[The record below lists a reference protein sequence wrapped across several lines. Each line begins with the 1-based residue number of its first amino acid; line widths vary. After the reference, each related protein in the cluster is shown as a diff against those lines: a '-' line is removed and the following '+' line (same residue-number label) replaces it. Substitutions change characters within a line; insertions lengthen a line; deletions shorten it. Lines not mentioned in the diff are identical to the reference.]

1 MHITEAPSYL
11 YIRVVIIAPAYASL
25 CKAGNANN
33 LATIINRNTINIDS
47 RPSCFDYFRNPFTR
61 VVCKPLLKEGI
72 KRLVDA
78 FLEQF
83 GVDFFSVEIL
93 SFQLSFKLKFC

>member
-1 MHITEAPSYL
+1 MHITKAPSYL

-47 RPSCFDYFRNPFTR
+47 RPSCFDYFHNPFTSYIQTVR
-61 VVCKPLLKEGI
+61 EGI
-72 KRLVDA
+72 K
-78 FLEQF
+78 
-83 GVDFFSVEIL
+83 
-93 SFQLSFKLKFC
+93 

>member
-1 MHITEAPSYL
+1 MHITKAPSYL

-47 RPSCFDYFRNPFTR
+47 RPSCSDYFRNPFTR
-61 VVCKPLLKEGI
+61 VVFELL
-72 KRLVDA
+72 
-78 FLEQF
+78 
-83 GVDFFSVEIL
+83 
-93 SFQLSFKLKFC
+93 